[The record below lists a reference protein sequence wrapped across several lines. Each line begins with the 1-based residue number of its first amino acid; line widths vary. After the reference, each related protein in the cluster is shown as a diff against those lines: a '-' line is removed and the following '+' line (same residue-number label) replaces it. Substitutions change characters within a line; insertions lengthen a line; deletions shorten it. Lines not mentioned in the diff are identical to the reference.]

1 MKKGWIKSMLQTAAG
16 AALVLTVM
24 AAPSQKAQAQS
35 LTLCWAAW
43 DPANALVEMSK
54 DFTAQSGI
62 EMNFEFVPWP
72 NYADRMLNE
81 LNSGGKLCDL
91 LIGDSQ
97 WIGGSA
103 ENGHYVKLNSFFDK
117 EGISMDDFLPQ
128 LFTPTPPGQKEAP
141 TTGLCQRWVMPMA
154 GSTERTG
161 SQGQRYV
168 QNSSPSTDV
177 IWSHQRPGQR

>member
-16 AALVLTVM
+16 AALALTVM

-117 EGISMDDFLPQ
+117 EGISMDDFLPATVYAYSTWPKGSPNYWA
-128 LFTPTPPGQKEAP
+128 LPAMGDAN
-141 TTGLCQRWVMPMA
+141 GWVYRKDWFSRPA
-154 GSTERTG
+154 LRSEFKSKYGRDLSR
-161 SQGQRYV
+161 
-168 QNSSPSTDV
+168 
-177 IWSHQRPGQR
+177 QRPGQR